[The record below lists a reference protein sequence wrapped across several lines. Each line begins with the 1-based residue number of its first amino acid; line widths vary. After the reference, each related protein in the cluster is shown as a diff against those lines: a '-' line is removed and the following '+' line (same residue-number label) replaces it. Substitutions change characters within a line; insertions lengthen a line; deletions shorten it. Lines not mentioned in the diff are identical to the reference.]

1 MKRNLLVAA
10 ASFAALASG
19 VPAWAQPRPGAAELP
34 IRQVTLFSSGVA
46 YYQREG
52 QVDGQAR
59 VDLSFPQECINDM
72 LKSMI
77 VEDRGSKQVATVTYD
92 NLKPVELTLKSFAI
106 DLTRNPSMGDLLNQ
120 VRGEQVE
127 ILTTVDPRAAV
138 GQTETIIGLV
148 VGVEKQRQPLG
159 KDQFVEVSQLNML
172 TKEGLRGV
180 PLSQVQRVKFTKA
193 GLDGEFRK
201 ALEVIATGHDKGKK
215 AVSLNFSGEG
225 KRSVKV
231 GYITE
236 SPIWKTSYRL
246 ALTRKKAE
254 KSDDKNQVS
263 SPKEGKLP
271 KDDVVLQGWAIVENT
286 TDEDWLSVQMGLVSG
301 RPISFQMDL
310 YQPLFVNRP
319 VEQLELFASLRP
331 QTYEGDMLAIPA
343 PTAAAAAPMEEMD
356 QFAKKS
362 DRARMAAPAGKGMPP
377 GIGGGF
383 AKDEAKALQMLRGRG
398 ENGIGIR
405 KDATTAAV
413 STELGEYFQYTI
425 NQPVNLPR
433 QKSALLPI
441 VNEEVK
447 GTRVSI
453 YNENVHKKFPLLG
466 LQFTN
471 TTPLHLTQGPV
482 TVFDDSTYAGDAKI
496 ADLQPNDKR
505 LISYAIDLGTEVDPQ
520 FKDSEDLLKVK
531 VFKGTIIQEF
541 MRKEKKTYK
550 ILNRSEHTRTLLVE
564 HPIRQ
569 QFTLVTPE
577 KPKEQAR
584 NAYRFEVVCES
595 KKPVELLVEEHLPR
609 QAQISFSNSSDESI
623 RLLFRSTVV
632 TEKVKKALDEAMG
645 LRSKVSES
653 QQMVAREQKLLAD
666 IERDQNRMRQNLAQV
681 PPSSEAYKKYVKK
694 FDEQEEQ
701 IDALRKKIASLDD
714 KRDTAQQQL
723 DRYLAAL
730 DIQ

>member
-1 MKRNLLVAA
+1 M
-10 ASFAALASG
+10 
-19 VPAWAQPRPGAAELP
+19 
-34 IRQVTLFSSGVA
+34 LFSSGVA

-77 VEDRGSKQVATVTYD
+77 IEDRGSKQVATVTYD

-127 ILTTVDPRAAV
+127 VMTTVDPRAAV
-138 GQTETIIGLV
+138 GQTETVSGLV

-159 KDQFVEVSQLNML
+159 KDQFIEVSQLNML

-180 PLSQVQRVKFTKA
+180 PLSQIQRVKFTKA
-193 GLDGEFRK
+193 GLDQEFRK

-231 GYITE
+231 GYVAE

-246 ALTRKKAE
+246 ALQRKKAE
-254 KSDDKNQVS
+254 KGEKVEAKNDTT
-263 SPKEGKLP
+263 SPKEGKP
-271 KDDVVLQGWAIVENT
+271 AKDDVILQGWAIVENT
-286 TDEDWLSVQMGLVSG
+286 TDEDWSSVQLGLVSG

-331 QTYEGDMLAIPA
+331 QTYEGNMLADRD
-343 PTAAAAAPMEEMD
+343 AADPGFGGQGKGEGKGAAKEAEQAYR
-356 QFAKKS
+356 QFAAGALPA
-362 DRARMAAPAGKGMPP
+362 DGRMA
-377 GIGGGF
+377 
-383 AKDEAKALQMLRGRG
+383 RGLAEKMRKSN
-398 ENGIGIR
+398 NGIGIH

-564 HPIRQ
+564 HPIRP
-569 QFTLVTPE
+569 QFTLVAPA

-584 NAYRFEVVCES
+584 NAYRFEVACES
-595 KKPVELLVEEHLPR
+595 KKPIELLVEEHLPR
-609 QAQISFSNSSDESI
+609 QSQVSFSNSSDESI
-623 RLLFRSTVV
+623 RLLFKANV
-632 TEKVKKALDEAMG
+632 TSEKVKKALDQAMA

-653 QQMVAREQKLLAD
+653 QQMVAREQKQLAD

-701 IDALRKKIASLDD
+701 IDAVRKKIAQLDD
-714 KRDTAQQQL
+714 KRDAAQQQL
-723 DRYLAAL
+723 DNYLVSL
-730 DIQ
+730 DIE

>member
-10 ASFAALASG
+10 ASFAAMAST
-19 VPAWAQPRPGAAELP
+19 VPAWAQPRPGTAELP
-34 IRQVTLFSSGVA
+34 IRQVVLFSSGVA

-59 VDLSFPQECINDM
+59 VDLTFPQECINDM

-127 ILTTVDPRAAV
+127 VLTTVDPRAAV
-138 GQTETIIGLV
+138 GQTETIAGLV

-159 KDQFVEVSQLNML
+159 KDQFIEVAQLNML

-180 PLSQVQRVKFTKA
+180 PLSQIQRVKFSKA
-193 GLDGEFRK
+193 ALDDEFRK
-201 ALEVIATGHDKGKK
+201 ALAVIATGHDKGKK

-246 ALTRKKAE
+246 ALTRKKVE
-254 KSDDKNQVS
+254 KVEAKNE
-263 SPKEGKLP
+263 PTKMP

-286 TDEDWLSVQMGLVSG
+286 TDEDWSSVQLGLVSG

-331 QTYEGDMLAIPA
+331 QTYEGDMLAPRNE
-343 PTAAAAAPMEEMD
+343 AAALPAEEMD
-356 QFAKKS
+356 SLAKKS
-362 DRARMAAPAGKGMPP
+362 DRARGAALPAKPMAPGVGG
-377 GIGGGF
+377 GIGFG
-383 AKDEAKALQMLRGRG
+383 KDEAKALQMLRNQGQPG
-398 ENGIGIR
+398 GIGIR

-466 LQFTN
+466 LQFQN

-520 FKDSEDLLKVK
+520 FKDEENLLKVK
-531 VFKGTIIQEF
+531 VYKGTIIQEF

-550 ILNRSEHTRTLLVE
+550 IVNRSEHARTLLVE
-564 HPIRQ
+564 HPIRP
-569 QFTLVTPE
+569 QFNLIAPA

-595 KKPVELLVEEHLPR
+595 KKPTELLVEEHLPR

-623 RLLFRSTVV
+623 RILVRGNATS
-632 TEKVKKALDEAMG
+632 EKVKKALEEAMG
-645 LRSKVSES
+645 LRAKVSDA

-701 IDALRKKIASLDD
+701 IDALRKKIAQLDD

-723 DRYLAAL
+723 DRYLASL
-730 DIQ
+730 EIE

>member
-10 ASFAALASG
+10 ASFAAMASAT
-19 VPAWAQPRPGAAELP
+19 PAWAQPRPGSSELP
-34 IRQVTLFSSGVA
+34 IRQVVLFSSGVA

-59 VDLSFPQECINDM
+59 VDLTFPQECINDM

-138 GQTETIIGLV
+138 GQTETIAGLV

-159 KDQFVEVSQLNML
+159 KDQFIEVSQLNML

-180 PLSQVQRVKFTKA
+180 PLSQIQRVKFTKA
-193 GLDGEFRK
+193 ALDGEFRK

-231 GYITE
+231 GYVAE

-246 ALTRKKAE
+246 ALVRKKVEKAE
-254 KSDDKNQVS
+254 AKSDA
-263 SPKEGKLP
+263 PKTDVTPKLP

-286 TDEDWLSVQMGLVSG
+286 TDEDWSSVQLGLVSG

-331 QTYEGDMLAIPA
+331 QTYEGNMLADRDMDDK
-343 PTAAAAAPMEEMD
+343 AAAYGFGGQGKGEGKGAAKEAEQLNRQRLAGAPMAD
-356 QFAKKS
+356 S
-362 DRARMAAPAGKGMPP
+362 RMAR
-377 GIGGGF
+377 GI
-383 AKDEAKALQMLRGRG
+383 AAQMKRND
-398 ENGIGIR
+398 NGIGIH

-441 VNEEVK
+441 VNQEVK

-466 LQFTN
+466 LQFQN

-531 VFKGTIIQEF
+531 VYKGTIIQDF

-550 ILNRSEHTRTLLVE
+550 ILNRSEHARTLLVE
-564 HPIRQ
+564 HPIRP
-569 QFTLVTPE
+569 QFNLIAPA

-595 KKPVELLVEEHLPR
+595 KKPTELLVEEHLPR
-609 QAQISFSNSSDESI
+609 QSQVTFSNSSDESI
-623 RLLFRSTVV
+623 RLLFRSSVMTD
-632 TEKVKKALDEAMG
+632 KVKTALEKAMG
-645 LRSKVSES
+645 LRATVSDA
-653 QQMVAREQKLLAD
+653 QLAVRREQKLLAD

-701 IDALRKKIASLDD
+701 IDALRKKIAQLDD
-714 KRDTAQQQL
+714 KRDAAQQQL
-723 DRYLAAL
+723 DNYLASL
-730 DIQ
+730 EVE